1 MYTYAPTGLA
11 EVLGE
16 PPKPTLSPALSTWL
30 KGVRAKPGDFEVLLA
45 TATLH
50 PKPAESRVW
59 TLHNF
64 TIGTQKR
71 YLIDEILISQ
81 LSPQDIVDRLQRIS
95 AGYQKR
101 SPAWRRTIQDAVT
114 LRGEYMNALS
124 VMGRL
129 PQALGAFPLLT
140 FYPPNTGE
148 IEAWKLARLGYS
160 FAKAKFPPKLAERML
175 KTPAHE
181 AHYYMVG
188 RWLQRYGEVLQTKD
202 PAFKRQVDDKLAL
215 IKQIEK
221 EKEQEQRQTQKQR
234 RKP

>member
-1 MYTYAPTGLA
+1 MYMYAPTGLA
-11 EVLGE
+11 VVLGE
-16 PPKPTLSPALSTWL
+16 PPKPTLSPALRTWL
-30 KGVRAKPGDFEVLLA
+30 KGIRAKPGDYEMLLA

-50 PKPAESRVW
+50 PKPADSRVW
-59 TLHNF
+59 GRHNF
-64 TIGTQKR
+64 TVGSVKR
-71 YLIDEILISQ
+71 YLIDEILMSG
-81 LSPQDIVDRLQRIS
+81 LSPQDILDRLQRIS
-95 AGYQKR
+95 ADYKKR
-101 SPAWRRTIQDAVT
+101 NPAWRRTIQDAVT

-129 PQALGAFPLLT
+129 PQALGSFPLLT
-140 FYPPNTGE
+140 FYPPNKGE

-175 KTPAHE
+175 KTPANE

-202 PAFKRQVDDKLAL
+202 PAFKRQVDEKLAL

-221 EKEQEQRQTQKQR
+221 EKEQEQKQK